1 MAVMP
6 ADRPSAS
13 DYQEEEEL
21 VDPADLNMAL
31 ATPVFQ
37 PYRGETGR
45 AWMAQEYGLA
55 VDTSSLLSSG
65 TERDETDNEICS
77 FDLGP
82 EPFDPTGQNRLPS
95 DEWLDDHQQG
105 LEVPKQE
112 YHSTFKVMPQKTSLL
127 DMMRNDM
134 EESEAVPPQSPERA
148 LTPTIGFACDYTMDG
163 PPEIQRMTD
172 APRHSTPFPDPPMLS
187 TRPRPIAQP
196 PRPRASSVPPTPKP
210 AKHMTI
216 RYHPVTETITP
227 PISPARA
234 HAVDLKLDQE
244 TPSPIQ
250 KPGRSR
256 GRGTWRAP
264 QKVAPGVGTR
274 SKTRQAELEQIEAKK
289 AQAAC
294 AEWPPSPD
302 PTMDIQ
308 RMTRELRLCDVP
320 RDAHKELQRILPTLD
335 QNQNLL
341 QPPAAG
347 LMTQH
352 QDVFFIP
359 PPRVVGGAKGTSA
372 PVSTATLGLI
382 HRHNPSL
389 AAQLREDPGSLASR
403 STRVRVYSTMR
414 LIRTGMLGQ
423 LASLQQWEEAMH
435 RQDEQ

>member
-1 MAVMP
+1 MPSGCNLRRVALPPDNQLAV
-6 ADRPSAS
+6 ADRPSVS
-13 DYQEEEEL
+13 DYQEEGEL

-65 TERDETDNEICS
+65 TERDETDDEICL

-105 LEVPKQE
+105 LEPGGSEPKQE
-112 YHSTFKVMPQKTSLL
+112 YYSTFKVMPQKTSLL

-134 EESEAVPPQSPERA
+134 EECEAAPPQSPERA
-148 LTPTIGFACDYTMDG
+148 LTPTIGFAYDYIMDA

-172 APRHSTPFPDPPMLS
+172 APRHSTPFPDPPTLS

-196 PRPRASSVPPTPKP
+196 PRPCASSVPPTPKP
-210 AKHMTI
+210 AKRMAI

-256 GRGTWRAP
+256 GPRH
-264 QKVAPGVGTR
+264 VAR
-274 SKTRQAELEQIEAKK
+274 
-289 AQAAC
+289 
-294 AEWPPSPD
+294 PS
-302 PTMDIQ
+302 
-308 RMTRELRLCDVP
+308 E
-320 RDAHKELQRILPTLD
+320 
-335 QNQNLL
+335 
-341 QPPAAG
+341 
-347 LMTQH
+347 
-352 QDVFFIP
+352 
-359 PPRVVGGAKGTSA
+359 
-372 PVSTATLGLI
+372 
-382 HRHNPSL
+382 
-389 AAQLREDPGSLASR
+389 SR
-403 STRVRVYSTMR
+403 PWSGHT
-414 LIRTGMLGQ
+414 
-423 LASLQQWEEAMH
+423 
-435 RQDEQ
+435 